1 MNFFGGKMYTCFH
14 LFQSTFFTS
23 MAAAAV
29 CGRWET
35 NASTFLLWT
44 VAIRSTSTGP
54 LHVVILMLLAK
65 GPFCHERVVPAESIH
80 YEVQGG
86 WDPEGSD
93 AEVAVF
99 EEEA

>member
-1 MNFFGGKMYTCFH
+1 M
-14 LFQSTFFTS
+14 
-23 MAAAAV
+23 
-29 CGRWET
+29 
-35 NASTFLLWT
+35 
-44 VAIRSTSTGP
+44 
-54 LHVVILMLLAK
+54 
-65 GPFCHERVVPAESIH
+65 RVVPAESIH